1 MIVLKQLIKNKTAL
15 CCIVLITLII
25 ILGILAPYIAP
36 FDPNK
41 VRIVRKYASMSGEH
55 WLGCDHLGRDIFS
68 RLLYGIRS
76 TLFLSLLTMII
87 TIVIGTVIGL
97 ISGYQRGKL
106 DECIMRL
113 CDVMLSFPSQV
124 MILAIVGVLGVGI
137 ENVIIA
143 NIVVKWAW
151 YSRMIRS
158 SVIKHSRKN
167 YILFSRAIG
176 ASNIFIIRRHLLPNI
191 MSELVVL
198 ATLDTGWVIL
208 NISALSFI
216 GLGVQ
221 APTAEWGLMLSEA
234 KNVMIQHPMQM
245 VFPGIAILIVVAAFN
260 MLGDCLRDILD
271 PKDKSNES

>member
-1 MIVLKQLIKNKTAL
+1 MNIAKQLINNKTAL
-15 CCIVLITLII
+15 ICLII
-25 ILGILAPYIAP
+25 ITTIVILGILAPYIAP
-36 FDPNK
+36 YYHNK
-41 VRIVRKYASMSGEH
+41 VRIVRKYAAMSSQH
-55 WLGCDHLGRDIFS
+55 WLGCDHLGRDILS

-87 TIVIGTVIGL
+87 TIVVGSLIGL

-113 CDVMLSFPSQV
+113 CDIMLSFPSQV

-158 SVIKHSRKN
+158 SVIKYSRKN

-176 ASNIFIIRRHLLPNI
+176 APHSFIIYRHLLPNV

-234 KNVMIQHPMQM
+234 KNVMTQHPMQM

-271 PKDKSNES
+271 PKDKKHE

>member
-1 MIVLKQLIKNKTAL
+1 MNVLKQVCKNKTAL
-15 CCIVLITLII
+15 CCLIIIATII

-41 VRIVRKYASMSGEH
+41 VRIIRKYAPMSAQH

-87 TIVIGTVIGL
+87 TIVIGAIIGL
-97 ISGYQRGKL
+97 ISGYKRGKL

-113 CDVMLSFPSQV
+113 CDIMLSFPSQV

-143 NIVVKWAW
+143 NIMVKWAW

-158 SVIKHSRKN
+158 SVIKYSRKN

-176 ASNIFIIRRHLLPNI
+176 APHSFIIRRHLLPNV

-216 GLGVQ
+216 GLGIQ
-221 APTAEWGLMLSEA
+221 APTPEWGLMLSEA
-234 KNVMIQHPMQM
+234 KNVMMQHPMQM
-245 VFPGIAILIVVAAFN
+245 LYPGIAILIVVAAFN

-271 PKDKSNES
+271 PKEKTA

>member
-1 MIVLKQLIKNKTAL
+1 MNITKQLINNKTAL
-15 CCIVLITLII
+15 ICLII
-25 ILGILAPYIAP
+25 ITTIVILGILAPYIAP
-36 FDPNK
+36 YDPNK
-41 VRIVRKYASMSGEH
+41 VRIVRKYAAMSSQH
-55 WLGCDHLGRDIFS
+55 WLGCDHLGRDILS

-76 TLFLSLLTMII
+76 TLFLSILTMII
-87 TIVIGTVIGL
+87 TIVVGSLIGL

-113 CDVMLSFPSQV
+113 CDIMLSFPSQV

-158 SVIKHSRKN
+158 SVIKYSRKN

-176 ASNIFIIRRHLLPNI
+176 APHSFIICRHLLPNV

-234 KNVMIQHPMQM
+234 KNVMTQHPMQM

-271 PKDKSNES
+271 PKDKKHE

>member
-1 MIVLKQLIKNKTAL
+1 MNITKQLINNKTAL
-15 CCIVLITLII
+15 ICLII
-25 ILGILAPYIAP
+25 ITTIVILGILAPYIAP
-36 FDPNK
+36 YDPNK
-41 VRIVRKYASMSGEH
+41 VRIVRKYASMSSQH
-55 WLGCDHLGRDIFS
+55 WLGCDHLGRDILS

-76 TLFLSLLTMII
+76 TLFLSLLTMSI
-87 TIVIGTVIGL
+87 TIVVGSLIGL

-113 CDVMLSFPSQV
+113 CDIMLSFPSQV

-158 SVIKHSRKN
+158 SVIKYSRKN

-176 ASNIFIIRRHLLPNI
+176 APHSFIICRHLLPNV

-234 KNVMIQHPMQM
+234 KNVMTQHPMQM

-271 PKDKSNES
+271 PKDKKHE

>member
-1 MIVLKQLIKNKTAL
+1 MNLTKKLINNKTAL
-15 CCIVLITLII
+15 ICLIIITTMI

-41 VRIVRKYASMSGEH
+41 VRIVRKYAAISSEH

-87 TIVIGTVIGL
+87 TIIVGSVIGL

-113 CDVMLSFPSQV
+113 CDIMLSFPSQV

-158 SVIKHSRKN
+158 SVIKYSRKN

-176 ASNIFIIRRHLLPNI
+176 APHSFIICRHLLPNI
-191 MSELVVL
+191 LSELVVL

-234 KNVMIQHPMQM
+234 KNVMTQHPMQM

-271 PKDKSNES
+271 PKEKIA

>member
-1 MIVLKQLIKNKTAL
+1 MNLIKQVISNKTAL
-15 CCIVLITLII
+15 VCLII
-25 ILGILAPYIAP
+25 IISIIVLGILAPYIAP

-41 VRIVRKYASMSGEH
+41 VRIVRKYAAISSEH

-87 TIVIGTVIGL
+87 TIIVGSIIGL

-113 CDVMLSFPSQV
+113 CDIMLSFPSQV

-137 ENVIIA
+137 ENIIIA

-158 SVIKHSRKN
+158 SVIKYSRKN

-176 ASNIFIIRRHLLPNI
+176 APHSFIIYRHLLPNV
-191 MSELVVL
+191 MSEVVIL

-234 KNVMIQHPMQM
+234 KNVMTQHPMQM
-245 VFPGIAILIVVAAFN
+245 VYPGIAILIVVAAFN

-271 PKDKSNES
+271 PKEKTA

>member
-15 CCIVLITLII
+15 CCIVLINLII

-87 TIVIGTVIGL
+87 TIVIGTIIGL

-176 ASNIFIIRRHLLPNI
+176 ASNTFIIRRHLLPNI

>member
-1 MIVLKQLIKNKTAL
+1 MNLTKKLINNKTAL
-15 CCIVLITLII
+15 ICLIIITTMI
-25 ILGILAPYIAP
+25 ILGILAPYISP

-41 VRIVRKYASMSGEH
+41 VRIVRKYAAISSEH

-87 TIVIGTVIGL
+87 TIIVGSIIGL
-97 ISGYQRGKL
+97 ISGYKRGKI

-113 CDVMLSFPSQV
+113 CDIMLSFPSQV

-158 SVIKHSRKN
+158 SVIKYSRKN

-176 ASNIFIIRRHLLPNI
+176 APHSFIICRHLLPNI

-234 KNVMIQHPMQM
+234 KNVMTQHPMQM

-271 PKDKSNES
+271 PKEKLHE

>member
-1 MIVLKQLIKNKTAL
+1 MNLIKQVISNKTAL
-15 CCIVLITLII
+15 VCLII
-25 ILGILAPYIAP
+25 IITIIVLGILAPYIAP

-41 VRIVRKYASMSGEH
+41 VRIVRKYAAISSEH

-87 TIVIGTVIGL
+87 TIIVGSIIGL

-113 CDVMLSFPSQV
+113 CDIMLSFPSQV

-137 ENVIIA
+137 ENIIIA

-158 SVIKHSRKN
+158 SVIKYSRKN

-176 ASNIFIIRRHLLPNI
+176 APHSFIIYRHLLPNV
-191 MSELVVL
+191 MSEVVIL

-234 KNVMIQHPMQM
+234 KNVMTQHPMQM
-245 VFPGIAILIVVAAFN
+245 VYPGIAILIVVAAFN

-271 PKDKSNES
+271 PKEKTA

>member
-1 MIVLKQLIKNKTAL
+1 MNLTKKLINNKTAL
-15 CCIVLITLII
+15 ICLIIITTMI

-41 VRIVRKYASMSGEH
+41 VRIVRKYAAISSEH

-87 TIVIGTVIGL
+87 TIIVGSVIGL
-97 ISGYQRGKL
+97 ISGYRRGKL

-113 CDVMLSFPSQV
+113 CDIMLSFPSQV

-158 SVIKHSRKN
+158 SVIKYSRKN

-176 ASNIFIIRRHLLPNI
+176 APHSFIICRHLLPNI

-234 KNVMIQHPMQM
+234 KNVMTQHPMQM

-271 PKDKSNES
+271 PKEKTA

>member
-1 MIVLKQLIKNKTAL
+1 MNITKQLINNKTAL
-15 CCIVLITLII
+15 ICLII
-25 ILGILAPYIAP
+25 ITTIVILGILAPYIAP
-36 FDPNK
+36 YDPNK
-41 VRIVRKYASMSGEH
+41 VRIVRKYATMSSQH
-55 WLGCDHLGRDIFS
+55 WLGCDHLGRDILS

-87 TIVIGTVIGL
+87 TIVVGSLIGL

-113 CDVMLSFPSQV
+113 CDIMLSFPSQV

-158 SVIKHSRKN
+158 SVIKYSRKN

-176 ASNIFIIRRHLLPNI
+176 APHSFIICRHLLPNV
-191 MSELVVL
+191 MSELVIL

-234 KNVMIQHPMQM
+234 KNVMTQHPMQM

-271 PKDKSNES
+271 PKDKKHE

>member
-1 MIVLKQLIKNKTAL
+1 MNLIKKLINNKTAL
-15 CCIVLITLII
+15 ICLIIITTMI

-41 VRIVRKYASMSGEH
+41 VRIVRKYAAISSEH

-87 TIVIGTVIGL
+87 TIIVGSVIGL

-113 CDVMLSFPSQV
+113 CDIMLSFPSQV

-158 SVIKHSRKN
+158 SVIKYSRKN

-176 ASNIFIIRRHLLPNI
+176 APHSFIICRHLLPNI
-191 MSELVVL
+191 LSELVVL

-234 KNVMIQHPMQM
+234 KNVMTQHPMQM

-271 PKDKSNES
+271 PKEKTA

>member
-1 MIVLKQLIKNKTAL
+1 MNLTKKLINNKTAL
-15 CCIVLITLII
+15 ICMFIITTMI

-41 VRIVRKYASMSGEH
+41 VRIVRKYAAISSDH

-87 TIVIGTVIGL
+87 TIIVGSVIGL

-113 CDVMLSFPSQV
+113 CDIMLSFPSQV

-158 SVIKHSRKN
+158 SVIKYSRKN

-176 ASNIFIIRRHLLPNI
+176 APHSFIICRHLLPNI
-191 MSELVVL
+191 LSELVVL

-234 KNVMIQHPMQM
+234 KNVMTQHPMQM

-271 PKDKSNES
+271 PKEKTA

>member
-1 MIVLKQLIKNKTAL
+1 MNLTKKLINNKTAL
-15 CCIVLITLII
+15 ICMFIITTMI

-41 VRIVRKYASMSGEH
+41 VRIVRKYAAISSDH

-87 TIVIGTVIGL
+87 TIIVGSVIGL
-97 ISGYQRGKL
+97 ISGYRRGKL

-113 CDVMLSFPSQV
+113 CDIMLSFPSQV

-158 SVIKHSRKN
+158 SVIKYSRKN

-176 ASNIFIIRRHLLPNI
+176 VPHSFIICRHLLPNI

-234 KNVMIQHPMQM
+234 KNVMTQHPMQM

-271 PKDKSNES
+271 PKEKTA

>member
-1 MIVLKQLIKNKTAL
+1 MNITKQLINNKTAL
-15 CCIVLITLII
+15 ICLII
-25 ILGILAPYIAP
+25 ITTIVILGILAPYIAP
-36 FDPNK
+36 YDPNK
-41 VRIVRKYASMSGEH
+41 VRIVRKYAAMSSQH
-55 WLGCDHLGRDIFS
+55 WLGCDHLGRDILS

-87 TIVIGTVIGL
+87 TIVVGSLIGL

-113 CDVMLSFPSQV
+113 CDIMLSFPSQV

-158 SVIKHSRKN
+158 SVIKYSRKN
-167 YILFSRAIG
+167 YILFSRTIG
-176 ASNIFIIRRHLLPNI
+176 APHSFIICRHLLPNV
-191 MSELVVL
+191 MSELVIL

-234 KNVMIQHPMQM
+234 KNVMTQHPMQM

-271 PKDKSNES
+271 PKDQKHE

>member
-1 MIVLKQLIKNKTAL
+1 MNITKQLINNKTAL
-15 CCIVLITLII
+15 ICLII
-25 ILGILAPYIAP
+25 ITTIVILGILAPYIAP
-36 FDPNK
+36 YDPNK
-41 VRIVRKYASMSGEH
+41 VRIVRKYASMSSQH
-55 WLGCDHLGRDIFS
+55 WLGCDHLGRDILS

-76 TLFLSLLTMII
+76 TLFLSLLTMSI
-87 TIVIGTVIGL
+87 TIVVGSLIGL

-113 CDVMLSFPSQV
+113 CDIMLSFPSQV

-158 SVIKHSRKN
+158 SVIKYSRKN

-176 ASNIFIIRRHLLPNI
+176 APHSFIICRHLLPNV
-191 MSELVVL
+191 MSELVIL

-234 KNVMIQHPMQM
+234 KNVMTQHPMQM

-271 PKDKSNES
+271 PKDQKHE

>member
-1 MIVLKQLIKNKTAL
+1 MNIAKQLINNKTAL
-15 CCIVLITLII
+15 ICLII
-25 ILGILAPYIAP
+25 IITIVILGILAPYIAP
-36 FDPNK
+36 YDPNK
-41 VRIVRKYASMSGEH
+41 VRIVRKYAAMSSQH
-55 WLGCDHLGRDIFS
+55 WLGCDHLGRDILS

-87 TIVIGTVIGL
+87 TIVVGSLIGL

-113 CDVMLSFPSQV
+113 CDIMLSFPSQV

-158 SVIKHSRKN
+158 SVIKYSRKN

-176 ASNIFIIRRHLLPNI
+176 APHSFIICRHLLPNV
-191 MSELVVL
+191 MSELVIL

-234 KNVMIQHPMQM
+234 KNVMTQHPMQM

-271 PKDKSNES
+271 PKDQKHE

>member
-1 MIVLKQLIKNKTAL
+1 MNLTKKLINNKTAL
-15 CCIVLITLII
+15 ICLIIITTMI

-41 VRIVRKYASMSGEH
+41 VRIVRKYAAISSEH

-87 TIVIGTVIGL
+87 TIIIGSVIGL

-106 DECIMRL
+106 DESIMRL
-113 CDVMLSFPSQV
+113 CDIMLSFPSQV

-158 SVIKHSRKN
+158 SVIKYSRKN

-176 ASNIFIIRRHLLPNI
+176 APHSFIICRHLLPNI
-191 MSELVVL
+191 LSELVVL

-234 KNVMIQHPMQM
+234 KNVMTQHPMQM

-271 PKDKSNES
+271 PKEKTA

>member
-1 MIVLKQLIKNKTAL
+1 MTKQLINNKTAL
-15 CCIVLITLII
+15 ICLII
-25 ILGILAPYIAP
+25 ITTIVILGILAPYIAP
-36 FDPNK
+36 YDPNK
-41 VRIVRKYASMSGEH
+41 VRIVRKYAAMSSQH
-55 WLGCDHLGRDIFS
+55 WLGCDHLGRDILS

-87 TIVIGTVIGL
+87 TIVVGSLIGL

-113 CDVMLSFPSQV
+113 CDIMLSFPSQV

-158 SVIKHSRKN
+158 SVIKYSRKN

-176 ASNIFIIRRHLLPNI
+176 APHSFIICRHLLPNV
-191 MSELVVL
+191 MSELVIL

-234 KNVMIQHPMQM
+234 KNVMTQHPMQM

-271 PKDKSNES
+271 PKDKKHE

>member
-1 MIVLKQLIKNKTAL
+1 MNITKQLINNKTAL
-15 CCIVLITLII
+15 ICLII
-25 ILGILAPYIAP
+25 ITTIVILGILAPYIAP
-36 FDPNK
+36 YDPNK
-41 VRIVRKYASMSGEH
+41 VRIVRKYATMSSQH
-55 WLGCDHLGRDIFS
+55 WLGCDHLGRDILS

-76 TLFLSLLTMII
+76 TLFLSLFTMII
-87 TIVIGTVIGL
+87 TIVVGSLIGL
-97 ISGYQRGKL
+97 ISGYHRGKL

-113 CDVMLSFPSQV
+113 CDIMLSFPSQV

-158 SVIKHSRKN
+158 SVIKYSRKN

-176 ASNIFIIRRHLLPNI
+176 APHSFIICRHLLPNV

-234 KNVMIQHPMQM
+234 KNVMTQHPMQM
-245 VFPGIAILIVVAAFN
+245 VYPGIAILIVVAAFN

-271 PKDKSNES
+271 PKDKKHE

>member
-1 MIVLKQLIKNKTAL
+1 MNIAKQLINNKTAL
-15 CCIVLITLII
+15 ICLII
-25 ILGILAPYIAP
+25 ITTIVILGILAPYIAP
-36 FDPNK
+36 YDPNK
-41 VRIVRKYASMSGEH
+41 VRIVRKYAAMSSQH
-55 WLGCDHLGRDIFS
+55 WLGCDHLGRDILS

-87 TIVIGTVIGL
+87 TIVVGSLIGL

-113 CDVMLSFPSQV
+113 CDIMLSFPSQV
-124 MILAIVGVLGVGI
+124 TILAIVGVLGVGI

-158 SVIKHSRKN
+158 SVIKYSRKN

-176 ASNIFIIRRHLLPNI
+176 APHSFIICRHLLPNI

-234 KNVMIQHPMQM
+234 KNVMTQHPMQM

-271 PKDKSNES
+271 PKDQKHE

>member
-1 MIVLKQLIKNKTAL
+1 MNLIKKLINNKTAL
-15 CCIVLITLII
+15 ICLIIITTMI

-41 VRIVRKYASMSGEH
+41 VRIVRKYAAISSDH

-87 TIVIGTVIGL
+87 TIIVGSVIGL

-113 CDVMLSFPSQV
+113 CDIMLSFPSQV

-158 SVIKHSRKN
+158 SVIKYSRKN

-176 ASNIFIIRRHLLPNI
+176 APHSFIICRHLLPNI
-191 MSELVVL
+191 LSELVVL

-234 KNVMIQHPMQM
+234 KNVMTQHPMQM

-271 PKDKSNES
+271 PKEKTA

>member
-1 MIVLKQLIKNKTAL
+1 MSLARQLMKNKMAL
-15 CCIVLITLII
+15 CCLMIISII
-25 ILGILAPYIAP
+25 ILLGIFVPYIAP

-41 VRIVRKYASMSGEH
+41 VRIVRKYASISAEH

-76 TLFLSLLTMII
+76 TLFLSLLTMTI
-87 TIVIGTVIGL
+87 TIIVGSIIGL

-106 DECIMRL
+106 DEVIMRL
-113 CDVMLSFPSQV
+113 CDIMLSFPSQV

-158 SVIKHSRKN
+158 SVIKYSRKN

-176 ASNIFIIRRHLLPNI
+176 APHSFIIRRHLLPNI

-245 VFPGIAILIVVAAFN
+245 VYPGIAILVVVAAFN
-260 MLGDCLRDILD
+260 LLGDCLRDILD
-271 PKDKSNES
+271 PKEKTHV

>member
-1 MIVLKQLIKNKTAL
+1 MAKQLINNKTAL
-15 CCIVLITLII
+15 ICLII
-25 ILGILAPYIAP
+25 IITIVILGILAPYIAP
-36 FDPNK
+36 YDPNK
-41 VRIVRKYASMSGEH
+41 VRIVRKYAAMSSQH
-55 WLGCDHLGRDIFS
+55 WLGCDHLGRDILS

-87 TIVIGTVIGL
+87 TIVVGSLIGL

-113 CDVMLSFPSQV
+113 CDIMLSFPSQV

-158 SVIKHSRKN
+158 SVIKYSRKN

-176 ASNIFIIRRHLLPNI
+176 APHSFIICRHLLPNV

-234 KNVMIQHPMQM
+234 KNVMTQHPMQM

-271 PKDKSNES
+271 PKDKKHE

>member
-106 DECIMRL
+106 DEFIMRL

>member
-1 MIVLKQLIKNKTAL
+1 MNLTKKLINNKTAL
-15 CCIVLITLII
+15 ICMFIITTMI

-41 VRIVRKYASMSGEH
+41 VRIVRKYAAISSDH

-87 TIVIGTVIGL
+87 TIIVGSVIGL
-97 ISGYQRGKL
+97 ISGYRRGKL

-113 CDVMLSFPSQV
+113 CDIMLSFPSQV

-158 SVIKHSRKN
+158 SVIKYSRKN

-176 ASNIFIIRRHLLPNI
+176 APHSFIICRHLLPNI

-234 KNVMIQHPMQM
+234 KNVMTQHPMQM

-271 PKDKSNES
+271 PKEKTA

>member
-1 MIVLKQLIKNKTAL
+1 MNLTKKLINNKTAL
-15 CCIVLITLII
+15 ICLIIITTMI

-41 VRIVRKYASMSGEH
+41 VRIVRKYAAISSEH

-87 TIVIGTVIGL
+87 TIIVGSVIGL

-113 CDVMLSFPSQV
+113 CDIMLSFPSQV

-158 SVIKHSRKN
+158 SVIKYSRKN

-176 ASNIFIIRRHLLPNI
+176 APHSFIICRHLLPNI
-191 MSELVVL
+191 LSELVVL

-234 KNVMIQHPMQM
+234 KNVMTQHPMQM

-271 PKDKSNES
+271 PKEKTA

>member
-1 MIVLKQLIKNKTAL
+1 MNITKQLINNKTAL
-15 CCIVLITLII
+15 ICLII
-25 ILGILAPYIAP
+25 ITTIVILGILAPYIAP
-36 FDPNK
+36 YDPNK
-41 VRIVRKYASMSGEH
+41 VRIVRKYATMSSQH
-55 WLGCDHLGRDIFS
+55 WLGCDHLGRDILS

-76 TLFLSLLTMII
+76 TLFLSLLTMSI
-87 TIVIGTVIGL
+87 TIVVGSLIGL

-113 CDVMLSFPSQV
+113 CDIMLSFPSQV

-158 SVIKHSRKN
+158 SVIKYSRKN

-176 ASNIFIIRRHLLPNI
+176 APHSFIICRHLLPNV

-234 KNVMIQHPMQM
+234 KNVMTQHPMQM

-271 PKDKSNES
+271 PKDKKHE

>member
-1 MIVLKQLIKNKTAL
+1 MNLNKKLINNKTAL
-15 CCIVLITLII
+15 ICLIIIITMI

-41 VRIVRKYASMSGEH
+41 VRIVRKYAAISSEH

-87 TIVIGTVIGL
+87 TIIVGSVIGL
-97 ISGYQRGKL
+97 ISGYRRGKL

-113 CDVMLSFPSQV
+113 CDIMLSFPSQV

-158 SVIKHSRKN
+158 SVIKYSRKN

-176 ASNIFIIRRHLLPNI
+176 APHSFIICRHLLPNI

-234 KNVMIQHPMQM
+234 KNVMTQHPMQM

-271 PKDKSNES
+271 PKEKTA

>member
-1 MIVLKQLIKNKTAL
+1 MNITKQLINNKT
-15 CCIVLITLII
+15 VLICLII
-25 ILGILAPYIAP
+25 ITTIVILGILAPYIAP
-36 FDPNK
+36 YDPNK
-41 VRIVRKYASMSGEH
+41 VRIVRKYAAMSSQH
-55 WLGCDHLGRDIFS
+55 WLGCDHLGRDILS

-87 TIVIGTVIGL
+87 TIVVGSLIGL

-113 CDVMLSFPSQV
+113 CDIMLSFPSQV

-158 SVIKHSRKN
+158 SVIKYSRKN

-176 ASNIFIIRRHLLPNI
+176 APHSFIICRHLLPNV
-191 MSELVVL
+191 MSELVIL

-234 KNVMIQHPMQM
+234 KNVMTQHPMQM

-271 PKDKSNES
+271 PKDKKHE

>member
-1 MIVLKQLIKNKTAL
+1 MNLTKKLINNKTAL
-15 CCIVLITLII
+15 ICLIIITTMI
-25 ILGILAPYIAP
+25 ILGILAPYISP

-41 VRIVRKYASMSGEH
+41 VRIVRKYAAISSEH

-87 TIVIGTVIGL
+87 TIIVGSIIGL
-97 ISGYQRGKL
+97 ISGYKRGKL

-113 CDVMLSFPSQV
+113 CDIMLSFPSQV

-158 SVIKHSRKN
+158 SVIKYSRKN

-176 ASNIFIIRRHLLPNI
+176 APHSFIICRHLLPNI

-234 KNVMIQHPMQM
+234 KNVMTQHPMQM

-271 PKDKSNES
+271 PKEKTA

>member
-1 MIVLKQLIKNKTAL
+1 MNLTKKLINNKTAL
-15 CCIVLITLII
+15 ICLIIITTMI

-41 VRIVRKYASMSGEH
+41 VRIVRKYAAISSEH

-87 TIVIGTVIGL
+87 TIIVGSVIGL

-113 CDVMLSFPSQV
+113 CDIMLSFPSQV

-158 SVIKHSRKN
+158 SVIKYSRKN

-176 ASNIFIIRRHLLPNI
+176 APHSFIICRHLLPNI
-191 MSELVVL
+191 ISELVVL

-234 KNVMIQHPMQM
+234 KNVMTQHPMQM

-271 PKDKSNES
+271 PKEKIA

>member
-1 MIVLKQLIKNKTAL
+1 MNITKQLINNKTAL
-15 CCIVLITLII
+15 ICLII
-25 ILGILAPYIAP
+25 ITTIVILGILAPYIAP
-36 FDPNK
+36 YDPNK
-41 VRIVRKYASMSGEH
+41 VRIVRKYAAMSSQH
-55 WLGCDHLGRDIFS
+55 WLGCDHLGRDILS

-87 TIVIGTVIGL
+87 TIVVGSLIGL

-113 CDVMLSFPSQV
+113 CDIMLSFPSQV
-124 MILAIVGVLGVGI
+124 MILAIVGVLGVGF

-158 SVIKHSRKN
+158 SVIKYSRKN

-176 ASNIFIIRRHLLPNI
+176 APHSFIICRHLLPNV

-234 KNVMIQHPMQM
+234 KNVMTQHPMQM
-245 VFPGIAILIVVAAFN
+245 VYPGIAILIVVAAFN

-271 PKDKSNES
+271 PKDKKHE

>member
-1 MIVLKQLIKNKTAL
+1 MNLTKKLINNKTAL
-15 CCIVLITLII
+15 ICLIIITTMI

-41 VRIVRKYASMSGEH
+41 VRIVRKYAAISSDH

-87 TIVIGTVIGL
+87 TIIVGSVIGL
-97 ISGYQRGKL
+97 ISGYRRGKL

-113 CDVMLSFPSQV
+113 CDIMLSFPSQV

-158 SVIKHSRKN
+158 SVIKYSRKN

-176 ASNIFIIRRHLLPNI
+176 APHSFIICRHLLPNI
-191 MSELVVL
+191 LSELVVL

-234 KNVMIQHPMQM
+234 KNVMTQHPMQM

-271 PKDKSNES
+271 PKEKTA

>member
-1 MIVLKQLIKNKTAL
+1 MNLIKQVINNKTAL
-15 CCIVLITLII
+15 ACLII
-25 ILGILAPYIAP
+25 IITIIVLGILAPYIAP

-41 VRIVRKYASMSGEH
+41 VRIVRKYAAISSEH

-87 TIVIGTVIGL
+87 TIIVGSIIGL

-113 CDVMLSFPSQV
+113 CDIMLSFPSQV

-137 ENVIIA
+137 ENIIIA

-158 SVIKHSRKN
+158 SVIKYSRKN

-176 ASNIFIIRRHLLPNI
+176 APNSFIIFRHLLPNV
-191 MSELVVL
+191 MSEVVIL

-234 KNVMIQHPMQM
+234 KNVMTQHPMQM
-245 VFPGIAILIVVAAFN
+245 VYPGIAILIVVAAFN

-271 PKDKSNES
+271 PKEKTA

>member
-1 MIVLKQLIKNKTAL
+1 MTKQLINNKT
-15 CCIVLITLII
+15 VLICLII
-25 ILGILAPYIAP
+25 ITTIVILGILAPYIAP
-36 FDPNK
+36 YDPNK
-41 VRIVRKYASMSGEH
+41 VRIVRKYAAMSSQH
-55 WLGCDHLGRDIFS
+55 WLGCDHLGRDILS

-87 TIVIGTVIGL
+87 TIVVGSLIGL

-113 CDVMLSFPSQV
+113 CDIMLSFPSQV

-158 SVIKHSRKN
+158 SVIKYSRKN

-176 ASNIFIIRRHLLPNI
+176 APHSFIICRHLLPNV

-234 KNVMIQHPMQM
+234 KNVMTQHPMQM
-245 VFPGIAILIVVAAFN
+245 VYPGIAILIVVAAFN

-271 PKDKSNES
+271 PKDKKHE

>member
-1 MIVLKQLIKNKTAL
+1 MNIAKQLINNKTAL
-15 CCIVLITLII
+15 ICLII
-25 ILGILAPYIAP
+25 ITTIVILGILAPYIAP
-36 FDPNK
+36 YDPNK
-41 VRIVRKYASMSGEH
+41 VRIVRKYASMSSQH
-55 WLGCDHLGRDIFS
+55 WLGCDHLGRDILS

-76 TLFLSLLTMII
+76 TLFLSLLTMSI
-87 TIVIGTVIGL
+87 TIVVGSLIGL

-113 CDVMLSFPSQV
+113 CDIMLSFPSQV

-158 SVIKHSRKN
+158 SVIKYSRKN

-176 ASNIFIIRRHLLPNI
+176 APHSFIICRHLLPNV

-234 KNVMIQHPMQM
+234 KNVMTQHPMQM

-271 PKDKSNES
+271 PKDQKHE

>member
-1 MIVLKQLIKNKTAL
+1 MNLFKQLLKNKTAL
-15 CCIVLITLII
+15 CCLIIIAIII
-25 ILGILAPYIAP
+25 ILGILAPYITP

-41 VRIVRKYASMSGEH
+41 VRIVRKYAAISSEH

-68 RLLYGIRS
+68 RLLYGIRA
-76 TLFLSLLTMII
+76 TLFLSLLTMIVTI
-87 TIVIGTVIGL
+87 TIGSIIGL
-97 ISGYQRGKL
+97 ISGYNRGKL

-113 CDVMLSFPSQV
+113 CDIMLSFPSQV

-158 SVIKHSRKN
+158 SVIKYSRKN

-176 ASNIFIIRRHLLPNI
+176 APHAFIIRRHLLPNI

-234 KNVMIQHPMQM
+234 KNVMVQHPMQM
-245 VFPGIAILIVVAAFN
+245 IFPGLAILIVVAAFN

-271 PKDKSNES
+271 PKEKKHE

>member
-1 MIVLKQLIKNKTAL
+1 MNITKQLINNKTAL
-15 CCIVLITLII
+15 ICLII
-25 ILGILAPYIAP
+25 ITTIVILGILAPYIAP
-36 FDPNK
+36 YDPNK
-41 VRIVRKYASMSGEH
+41 VRIVRKYASMSSQH
-55 WLGCDHLGRDIFS
+55 WLGCDHLGRDILS

-76 TLFLSLLTMII
+76 TLFLSLLTMSI
-87 TIVIGTVIGL
+87 TIVVGSLIGL

-113 CDVMLSFPSQV
+113 CDIMLSFPSQV

-158 SVIKHSRKN
+158 SVIKYSRKN

-176 ASNIFIIRRHLLPNI
+176 APHSFIICRHLLPNV

-234 KNVMIQHPMQM
+234 KNVMTQHPMQM

-271 PKDKSNES
+271 PKDQKHE